1 MRHPGPIHLHN
12 FNPRTPCG
20 VRRGAARRPGAGRLI
35 SIHAPRVGCDGV
47 SQRPGRQDRQISIHA
62 PRVGCDSLIRLFRH
76 AGQKFQSTHPVWG
89 ATSGMG
95 SRTQAEEF
103 QSTHPVWGATV
114 TLAIDSP
121 RESIFQSTHP
131 VWGATSAAYGHGK
144 GSVISIHAPR
154 VGCDFLST
162 SAEPLALEFQSTH
175 PVWGATSRRASRSD
189 DTPIFQ
195 STHPVWGAT
204 VKRFSIHSRNHNF
217 NPRTPCGVRLC
228 STSRTTMA
236 TPISIHA
243 PRVGCDRTRPPRDWE
258 DCYFNPRT
266 PCGVR
271 L

>member
-1 MRHPGPIHLHN
+1 MQYM
-12 FNPRTPCG
+12 FS
-20 VRRGAARRPGAGRLI
+20 I
-35 SIHAPRVGCDGV
+35 SIHAPRVGCDLTGNGSRISPGDFNPRTPCGV
-47 SQRPGRQDRQISIHA
+47 RQEGIVMIITA
-62 PRVGCDSLIRLFRH
+62 LL
-76 AGQKFQSTHPVWG
+76 FQSTHPVWG
-89 ATSGMG
+89 ATAVTDMLGDL
-95 SRTQAEEF
+95 RNVF
-103 QSTHPVWGATV
+103 QSTHPVWGATRSMPSMASSSD
-114 TLAIDSP
+114 L
-121 RESIFQSTHP
+121 FQSTHP
-131 VWGATSAAYGHGK
+131 VWGATFSRSGDGARPAYFN
-144 GSVISIHAPR
+144 PR
-154 VGCDFLST
+154 TPCGVRPFRTGRCNTCFL
-162 SAEPLALEFQSTH
+162 FQSTH